1 MLLRVCSRPLLA
13 DLVAEVRCKLFLPRS
28 LGIEPNFENYTGDDL
43 IEPPGCG
50 RGGSAGGR
58 GGLGYGG
65 GFGSVLICGF
75 GSVLI

>member
-1 MLLRVCSRPLLA
+1 
-13 DLVAEVRCKLFLPRS
+13 

-43 IEPPGCG
+43 IETPGCG

-65 GFGSVLICGF
+65 ERRQRDGKQQLCDQASIHWIEFSELIAGT
-75 GSVLI
+75 GHL